1 MGSPVFSHLVKLV
14 NPQDPK
20 SGLLR
25 TNSLPPLHADPPA
38 VLPRESPVVRS
49 LREGS
54 SLSSQLAS
62 PRCSA
67 PAWSRYALLDSLLRV
82 LTQPLPRPID
92 VNAEPLYR
100 PQTPAEVPAC
110 FPDEPLPVLGGE
122 LEHLLPLDVALF
134 AFARKQNC
142 FQQYL
147 GARSLK
153 NANWALDV
161 DEHQWYS
168 KSGTPHVGLRRR

>member
-1 MGSPVFSHLVKLV
+1 M
-14 NPQDPK
+14 
-20 SGLLR
+20 LR
-25 TNSLPPLHADPPA
+25 SLHA
-38 VLPRESPVVRS
+38 
-49 LREGS
+49 GS

-92 VNAEPLYR
+92 MNAEPLYR
-100 PQTPAEVPAC
+100 PQSPAEVPAC
-110 FPDEPLPVLGGE
+110 FPDEPMPVLGGE
-122 LEHLLPLDVALF
+122 LEHALPLDVALF

-153 NANWALDV
+153 NANWMLDV

-168 KSGTPHVGLRRR
+168 KNGTPHVGFGERCEVDEGRRGGVRHEGV